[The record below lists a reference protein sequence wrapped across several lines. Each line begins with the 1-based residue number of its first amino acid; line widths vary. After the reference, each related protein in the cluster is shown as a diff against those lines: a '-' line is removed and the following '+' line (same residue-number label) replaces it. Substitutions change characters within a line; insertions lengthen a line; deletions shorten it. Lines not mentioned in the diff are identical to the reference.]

1 MQLELCAF
9 SLEACRVATQAG
21 ADRLELCSGR
31 AEGGLTPSIGLIR
44 LARQQTHLSLY
55 VMIRPRG
62 GDFLYDE
69 AELAVMKADIEA
81 AKQAGADGLVFGL
94 LRADGTVDTEQ
105 LRPLL
110 DLAYPLPVTFHRAF
124 DMSRD
129 PHEALDTLIE
139 LGVRRVL
146 TSGQQP
152 TAEAGLPLL
161 QALTQ
166 QANSRI
172 EIMAGSGITTQN
184 AGLFVGIGL
193 SALHLT
199 AKRTSISPMQ
209 FRRAS
214 LSMAASLP
222 DEYERV
228 EADLAY
234 LQRVKGQM

>member
-21 ADRLELCSGR
+21 ADRIELCSGR
-31 AEGGLTPSIGLIR
+31 AEGGLTPSIGLMR

-129 PHEALDTLIE
+129 PHEALDALIN
-139 LGVRRVL
+139 LGVQRVL

-161 QALTQ
+161 HELVR
-166 QANSRI
+166 QANGRI
-172 EIMAGSGITTQN
+172 EIMAGSGITVQN
-184 AGLFVGIGL
+184 AGQFVGIGL

-199 AKRTSISPMQ
+199 AKRTSASPMQ
-209 FRRAS
+209 FRRDS
-214 LSMAASLP
+214 LSMATTVP

-234 LQRVKGQM
+234 LQRVKGQI